1 MKQSKITFKQN
12 KKTNEESSEVNM
24 VEHKQYSLSELDNM
38 SKEEKIKALV
48 DELNAMSEDI
58 YEKNGNFFIKLD
70 NPYHFYFE
78 KEFGCDVYRIKRN
91 SYDDDELKYVVRFQ
105 DAQNQVLSGFGKISE
120 QQQRLIMKFFLKI
133 DEGKWYE

>member
-1 MKQSKITFKQN
+1 
-12 KKTNEESSEVNM
+12 M

-78 KEFGCDVYRIKRN
+78 KEFGCDIYRIKRN
-91 SYDDDELKYVVRFQ
+91 SYDDDELEYVVSFQ
-105 DAQNQVLSGFGKISE
+105 NAQNKILSGFGGISE

-133 DEGKWYE
+133 DEGKWYEQK

>member
-24 VEHKQYSLSELDNM
+24 VERKQHSLRELDSM

-48 DELNAMSEDI
+48 DELNAMSEVI
-58 YEKNGNFFIKLD
+58 YETNCNCFITLD
-70 NPYHFYFE
+70 KPYHFYLE
-78 KEFGCDVYRIKRN
+78 KEFGSDIYRIKRN
-91 SYDDDELKYVVRFQ
+91 SYDDDELEYVVRFQ
-105 DAQNQVLSGFGKISE
+105 NAQNQILSGFGGISE

>member
-24 VEHKQYSLSELDNM
+24 VERKQYSLRELDSM

-48 DELNAMSEDI
+48 DELNAMSEVI
-58 YEKNGNFFIKLD
+58 YETNGYRLIKLD

-78 KEFGCDVYRIKRN
+78 KEFGSDIYRIKRN
-91 SYDDDELKYVVRFQ
+91 SYDDDELEYVVCFQ
-105 DAQNQVLSGFGKISE
+105 NAQNKILSGFGGISE

-133 DEGKWYE
+133 DEGEWYE

>member
-48 DELNAMSEDI
+48 DELNPMSEDI

-78 KEFGCDVYRIKRN
+78 KEFGSDIYRIKRN
-91 SYDDDELKYVVRFQ
+91 SYDDDELEYVVSFQ
-105 DAQNQVLSGFGKISE
+105 NAQNKILSGFGGISE
-120 QQQRLIMKFFLKI
+120 QQQRLIMKFFLKM

>member
-1 MKQSKITFKQN
+1 
-12 KKTNEESSEVNM
+12 M

-58 YEKNGNFFIKLD
+58 YEKNGNRLIKLD

-78 KEFGCDVYRIKRN
+78 KEFGSDIYQIKRN

-105 DAQNQVLSGFGKISE
+105 DAQNQVLSGFGRISE

>member
-24 VEHKQYSLSELDNM
+24 VERKQYSLRELDSM

-48 DELNAMSEDI
+48 DELNAMSEVI
-58 YEKNGNFFIKLD
+58 YETNGHRLIKLD

-78 KEFGCDVYRIKRN
+78 KEFGSDIYRIKRN
-91 SYDDDELKYVVRFQ
+91 SYDDDELEYVVRFQ
-105 DAQNQVLSGFGKISE
+105 NAQNKILSGFGGISE

-133 DEGKWYE
+133 DEGEWYE